1 MFFTSYFY
9 LWMNEM
15 TIHFFQAM
23 ADKHGQAVELLAE
36 LRKTK
41 ENIERKSGKVK
52 PDVLYSLLQVRF
64 FTIMLVTQIKLTTLI
79 NNNSSQIYPLNT

>member
-1 MFFTSYFY
+1 MFFIIF
-9 LWMNEM
+9 MNEWNDNP
-15 TIHFFQAM
+15 FFQAM

>member
-1 MFFTSYFY
+1 
-9 LWMNEM
+9 MNEM

-23 ADKHGQAVELLAE
+23 ADKHRQAVELLAE